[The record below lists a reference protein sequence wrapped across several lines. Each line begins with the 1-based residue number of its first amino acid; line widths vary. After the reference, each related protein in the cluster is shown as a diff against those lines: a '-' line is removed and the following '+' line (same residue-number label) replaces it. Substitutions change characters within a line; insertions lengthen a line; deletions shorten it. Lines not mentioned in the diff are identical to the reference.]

1 MGLISLV
8 KRIGVATVA
17 ENRDVLVP
25 QRPRRDSLHI
35 AASAR
40 VLRVEDF
47 EPGCEVLVPRVSKGH
62 HFHTWCVVVGITLDK
77 RLLVH
82 VPGDGDVPI
91 SMHQLQREAEKLL
104 DGPAGALLSQVNEL
118 QSRIKDL
125 ESQVARLQA
134 ASQPG
139 TPRQHPAAP
148 SALIAG
154 LLVAENGECAKDPEA
169 AAEDEAAAAE
179 EEVAARRA
187 RNSARN
193 TWLGCDL
200 CGRWRRLGPMRKGEL
215 PENWTCAENS
225 DGAYASCEVAHKR
238 AMLTAV
244 ARLEIWGKRFMVVS

>member
-1 MGLISLV
+1 MALLSLV

-104 DGPAGALLSQVNEL
+104 DGPAGALLSGLLRHAALVVTPVAPV
-118 QSRIKDL
+118 
-125 ESQVARLQA
+125 ESAA
-134 ASQPG
+134 AS
-139 TPRQHPAAP
+139 
-148 SALIAG
+148 
-154 LLVAENGECAKDPEA
+154 
-169 AAEDEAAAAE
+169 
-179 EEVAARRA
+179 
-187 RNSARN
+187 
-193 TWLGCDL
+193 
-200 CGRWRRLGPMRKGEL
+200 
-215 PENWTCAENS
+215 
-225 DGAYASCEVAHKR
+225 
-238 AMLTAV
+238 
-244 ARLEIWGKRFMVVS
+244 